1 MCEMFTKYE
10 LLTHFQ
16 VPITVLLSFAKA
28 LEAGYNKYKNPYHNS
43 LHAAD
48 VTQTVHAIMLHTG
61 MMHWFTDLEILA
73 IIVSTSI
80 HDYEHTGTTNH
91 FHIETMS
98 KTALLYNDRSVL
110 ENHHLSAAFRLLQDR
125 DTNILAN
132 LTKDQ
137 WREVRRM
144 VINIVLST
152 DMSHH
157 FQQMKIMKH
166 ILQSLQQV
174 ERTHRDKIMS
184 FLVHV
189 ADISHPAKPWEL
201 HHQWAEALLEEFFKQ
216 GDKEAEMG
224 LPISS
229 LCDRETTNI
238 AESQIG
244 FIDVIVKPTFALLL
258 ETVEKTA
265 FPITQ
270 EADKSQH
277 GKNCKEQ
284 SMGNKEVNSCG
295 NSLTKDDGICAE
307 KQNLIALNLSNFRDQ
322 ILQNIEE
329 NRSKWKGSKEAIN
342 EEELLD
348 KEGNK
353 AKKQVTVK
361 PKAQKGK
368 PQKTTKENPQP
379 SNPNPKNFCTAA
391 QSPTP
396 CRCQLCVS
404 KAFEP
409 MDVSFIVYNANSS
422 ELSQP
427 PEDADVMDVTESY
440 EELIDEKSSWRKAA
454 GQNID
459 ASIQEMRNMVP
470 KTKTLHPD
478 ESDDVIIE
486 EFIPHDPEPQKTS
499 EPPATVTPM
508 DFQQPPNLGF
518 LRTNLTKSDLEIF
531 SLWNEEVMRRASE
544 QQKKTFNQTTGTT
557 PQVAAQTEQNG
568 PCEGSGG
575 APAQRPE
582 TFILQVISLD
592 CPSATCPADTGADCD
607 PCQQKDANSLVPMSA
622 TLTTSNMAQGNEADP
637 CGAAAVS
644 ITSLSYGVFK
654 IPQ

>member
-1 MCEMFTKYE
+1 
-10 LLTHFQ
+10 
-16 VPITVLLSFAKA
+16 
-28 LEAGYNKYKNPYHNS
+28 
-43 LHAAD
+43 
-48 VTQTVHAIMLHTG
+48 MLHTG

-73 IIVSTSI
+73 IIFSTSI

-91 FHIETMS
+91 FHIETRS

-132 LTKDQ
+132 LTSDQ
-137 WREVRRM
+137 WRELRRM

-157 FQQMKIMKH
+157 FQQMKVMKH
-166 ILQSLQQV
+166 ILQCLQDV
-174 ERTHRDKIMS
+174 EREHRDKIMS

-201 HHQWAEALLEEFFKQ
+201 HHQWAEALLKEFFEQ

-229 LCDRETTNI
+229 LCDRKTTNI

-244 FIDVIVKPTFALLL
+244 FIDVIVKPVFALLL
-258 ETVEKTA
+258 ETVEKTVVRTTHEDA
-265 FPITQ
+265 
-270 EADKSQH
+270 KSQS

-284 SMGNKEVNSCG
+284 EQSMGSAEVNPSG
-295 NSLTKDDGICAE
+295 NSLMKNDGICAE
-307 KQNLIALNLSNFRDQ
+307 KQNLIALNLSRFQDQ
-322 ILQNIEE
+322 ILQNIEA
-329 NRSKWKGSKEAIN
+329 NRNKWKDSKEAIN
-342 EEELLD
+342 KDAINKGEPLDEEN
-348 KEGNK
+348 NK
-353 AKKQVTVK
+353 AKKQVTIK
-361 PKAQKGK
+361 SKAPKEKH
-368 PQKTTKENPQP
+368 QKTAKENPQP
-379 SNPNPKNFCTAA
+379 SSPRNYCIAA
-391 QSPTP
+391 QSPTT
-396 CRCQLCVS
+396 CRCQFCVS
-404 KAFEP
+404 KAHEP
-409 MDVSFIVYNANSS
+409 MDVSFIVYNANAS

-440 EELIDEKSSWRKAA
+440 EELIDNGSSWRNAA

-459 ASIQEMRNMVP
+459 ANIQEMRDMVP
-470 KTKTLHPD
+470 KTKTLQPN

-486 EFIPHDPEPQKTS
+486 EFIPSDPQPQKTS
-499 EPPATVTPM
+499 EPPAAITPM

-531 SLWNEEVMRRASE
+531 SLWNEEVMRRAAE
-544 QQKKTFNQTTGTT
+544 QQKKTFNQTSTDTT
-557 PQVAAQTEQNG
+557 LQVAVQALQNEH
-568 PCEGSGG
+568 CQGSGG
-575 APAQRPE
+575 APAQNPE

-592 CPSATCPADTGADCD
+592 CPSTPCPDHTGANCD
-607 PCQQKDANSLVPMSA
+607 PCQQKDASTPVPMNCTVTA
-622 TLTTSNMAQGNEADP
+622 SNASQQANEATQ
-637 CGAAAVS
+637 CGAAAISV
-644 ITSLSYGVFK
+644 TSLSYGVFK